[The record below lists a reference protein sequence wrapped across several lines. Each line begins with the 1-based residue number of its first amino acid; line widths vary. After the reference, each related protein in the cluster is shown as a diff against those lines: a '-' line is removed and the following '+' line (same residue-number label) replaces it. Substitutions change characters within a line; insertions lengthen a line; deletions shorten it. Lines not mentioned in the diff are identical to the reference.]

1 MFLKRILLFV
11 ILSLTMFMAACGSK
25 NAEGSDQE
33 TKTEDGKQIVTFWH
47 AMSGASQEALDRIV
61 ASYNESQDEVEVR
74 AEFQGTYDEALTKF
88 HSVAGTDSAPT
99 MIQVF
104 EIGTMSMVNS
114 GHIDPIQKFIDE
126 DGYDMGHLEE
136 NIVNYYKIDN
146 QFYSMPFNSSTP
158 VMFFNKDAFEE
169 AGLDPESPP
178 QTYEEV
184 EEASK
189 AIVESNPDMK
199 GFALQAYGWL
209 FEQLLASQ
217 GALLLNENNG
227 RSGTATEIGFTE
239 EQGKSIFEWVE
250 RMNEDGTFANY
261 GINGDNMLA
270 GFLAEDVSM
279 FLQSSANSRD
289 LIDNAPFEVGVAFLP
304 HPENTEWEGVVIGG
318 ASLWMSAGKE
328 EAEQNAAWDFM
339 KYLQSPE
346 IQAQWHTDTG
356 YFAINPAAYEEDLVV
371 EMHEENP
378 QLKVTVEQLQATKP
392 SYATQGAL
400 MDMIPEERKIIEIA
414 LETVFNGEDVDKA
427 YSAAMEQLN
436 RAIETANKARG
447 E

>member
-1 MFLKRILLFV
+1 MLLLFV
-11 ILSLTMFMAACGSK
+11 MFSLAILIAACGSSD
-25 NAEGSDQE
+25 AEGSGATE
-33 TKTEDGKQIVTFWH
+33 TEDGKQIVTFWH
-47 AMSGASQEALDRIV
+47 AMGGAAQEALDEIV
-61 ASYNESQDEVEVR
+61 ASYNASQDEVEVR

-114 GHIDPIQKFIDE
+114 GHIEPIQKFIDE

-136 NIVNYYKIDN
+136 NIVNYYKIDD

-158 VMFFNKDAFEE
+158 VMFYNKDAFEA
-169 AGLDPESPP
+169 AGLDPENPP

-184 EEASK
+184 EAASQ
-189 AIVESNPDMK
+189 AIVESNPDIK

-217 GALLLNENNG
+217 GALLLNEDNG

-250 RMNEDGTFANY
+250 RMNEAGTFANY
-261 GINGDNMLA
+261 GTNGDNMLA
-270 GFLAEDVSM
+270 GFLAEDVAM

-304 HPENTEWEGVVIGG
+304 HPENTDWEGVVIGG
-318 ASLWMSAGKE
+318 ASLWMSAGKD
-328 EAEQNAAWDFM
+328 EAEQKAAWDFM

-356 YFAINPAAYEEDLVV
+356 YFAINPAAYEEDLAI
-371 EMHEENP
+371 EMHEEKP
-378 QLKVTVEQLQATKP
+378 QLKVTVEQLQATTP
-392 SYATQGAL
+392 SYATQGAV
-400 MDMIPEERKIIEIA
+400 MDMIPEERKIIETA
-414 LETVFNGEDVDKA
+414 LEAVFNGGDVDEA
-427 YSAAMEQLN
+427 YRTAVEQLN
-436 RAIETANKARG
+436 TAIETANKARG